1 MQSRDAAHPLG
12 EHSMLEFSASS
23 GHPHTLLHLLSFLGG
38 SVRFYISSGCFTL
51 LLLLKMLIFRV
62 WSNQGWLLGV
72 LEQRAGSSA
81 GDNLAPP
88 FKNPASF
95 PEILQILVNQYFIK
109 PRAASP
115 GESCEESL
123 GGLESAALAPTP
135 SHPASPTHGHCA
147 RQGQMGP
154 GTAFHCPECR
164 RSVSARLFLMEDKSQ
179 SPWWFF
185 IPAFCS
191 FPF

>member
-72 LEQRAGSSA
+72 LGQRAGSSA
-81 GDNLAPP
+81 GDNLAPL

-95 PEILQILVNQYFIK
+95 PEIPQILVNQYFIK

-115 GESCEESL
+115 GESCGVRNPWVVWRVL
-123 GGLESAALAPTP
+123 PWHPPPPIQHPQPMDTVPDKDRWDLALPFTALNAGDL
-135 SHPASPTHGHCA
+135 S
-147 RQGQMGP
+147 QP
-154 GTAFHCPECR
+154 GF
-164 RSVSARLFLMEDKSQ
+164 S
-179 SPWWFF
+179 
-185 IPAFCS
+185 
-191 FPF
+191 